1 MIMKSTRTIAALM
14 LVSSV
19 LLVSCK
25 KPAPAG
31 DTTEDNIAMNGTFMD
46 LLKLGKDYTC
56 TFDETD
62 TNGNTS
68 GTVYVQSGGKN
79 MRGEF
84 MMNGGAKGPMEA
96 NVIRKG
102 NMNYV
107 WTSEMQQGM
116 MMEIDP
122 NQPTLFG
129 KMNDKNDISVKDGE
143 PVDFDCKK
151 WTPDADM
158 FEPPSDIDFM
168 DISAQM
174 DAMMGNIKQA
184 NEMMHGEGM
193 EGMDNM
199 KCSACDQIPDAAAK
213 AQCLQAMGC

>member
-1 MIMKSTRTIAALM
+1 MKHTRLLATAM
-14 LVSSV
+14 LCATVT
-19 LLVSCK
+19 LVGCK
-25 KPAPAG
+25 KPVPK
-31 DTTEDNIAMNGTFMD
+31 DDPSENIAMNGTFMD

-56 TFDETD
+56 TFSEAD

-79 MRGEF
+79 LRGEF

-102 NMNYV
+102 DTNYV
-107 WTSEMQQGM
+107 WTSEMEQGFM
-116 MMEIDP
+116 MKVDP
-122 NQPTLFG
+122 NQATLFG
-129 KMNDKNDISVKDGE
+129 NMNGKNEVAVKDGE

-151 WTPDADM
+151 WSPDSGM
-158 FEPPSDIDFM
+158 FEPPEDIDFM

-174 DAMMGNIKQA
+174 DAMMGNMQKA
-184 NEMMHGEGM
+184 NDMMKGDGMPEMG
-193 EGMDNM
+193 NM

-213 AQCLQAMGC
+213 AQCMTAMGC